1 MIQFKKLYADE
12 LSGVDYTYDT
22 KSFKLDTITDNG
34 YKVYLFQN
42 DWTQTGGSVPNVW
55 QISSEQRYQVKSSVR
70 WMNLISA
77 G

>member
-1 MIQFKKLYADE
+1 MIDF
-12 LSGVDYTYDT
+12 YDT

-42 DWTQTGGSVPNVW
+42 DWTRLGGSLSNVW
-55 QISSEQRYQVKSSVR
+55 QISSDQRYQLKSDIR
-70 WMNLISA
+70 WMDLVSA